1 MIETFSTIYFA
12 EFTLPGEPEPVEM
25 SGTLEYTL
33 HGSQPATFDD
43 DGCAG
48 EIAFVSYEREDGEV
62 ITDEKELPGNWRGY
76 IEDNGPHLEYFDER
90 EAYFDEL

>member
-1 MIETFSTIYFA
+1 MIETFSTIYYA

-33 HGSQPATFDD
+33 HGSQPATLYD

-48 EIAFVSYEREDGEV
+48 HIEFVSYEREDGEL
-62 ITDEKELPGNWRGY
+62 IEEKDLPGNWRGY
-76 IEDNGPHLEYFDER
+76 IEDNGPHLEYFDDLR
-90 EAYFDEL
+90 GYTDEL